1 MRTLPYNASQSVE
14 AQAGKLQ
21 GLLQSAAAAIVIIET
36 GGIIENVNPATSR
49 MFGYE
54 ASELIG
60 QNVKIL
66 MPEPYRAQHDGYVAN
81 YLNTGV
87 KKIIGIGR
95 EVSGRRKD
103 GAIFPIH
110 LAVSEFLVGEKH
122 YFTGIIHDLS
132 DRKHVE
138 EALRETERRLAQ
150 AQKMEAVGQLT
161 GGIAHDF
168 NNLLTIITGNLELLQ
183 DKLEA
188 RRPARSCEEGPGRC

>member
-1 MRTLPYNASQSVE
+1 MPYESSESVN
-14 AQAGKLQ
+14 AQAAKLQ
-21 GLLQSAAAAIVIIET
+21 GLLQSAAAAIVIIDA

-54 ASELIG
+54 ASELVG

-66 MPEPYRAQHDGYVAN
+66 MPEPYRAQHDGYVTN
-81 YLNTGV
+81 YLNTGI

-95 EVSGRRKD
+95 EVTGRRKD
-103 GAIFPIH
+103 AAIFPVH
-110 LAVSEFLVGEKH
+110 LAVSEFLAGDKR

-138 EALRETERRLAQ
+138 EALRESERRLAQ
-150 AQKMEAVGQLT
+150 AQKMQAVGQLT

-168 NNLLTIITGNLELLQ
+168 NNLLTIITGNLELVQ
-183 DKLEA
+183 DKL
-188 RRPARSCEEGPGRC
+188 SGRTLD